1 MQAVSY
7 LKLIPDPYVQGS
19 FSARLLLTMMKRVQ
33 YGVLVAALALVWT
46 SAALA
51 QNGAAK
57 VLAMTGR
64 VSVLRDSGAWAL
76 AVNDQVQPRQIV
88 ITGPDGFARFQV
100 SDGSTFDV
108 FPNSKTTFRDN
119 PGDWRDLLDVW
130 IGRVK
135 VHIEKLNGQP
145 NNSKVHT
152 PTAIISVRGTT
163 FDVDVEDEDATTLVV
178 VEEGQVAVEHQLL
191 PSRAKLLNPG
201 EWIRVFKNQP
211 LAARQVDKGN
221 VLRGVFRAAAQAW
234 YDLIYRRP
242 GGAGGGSPVPAGT
255 GGTAQG
261 DKDKSAPP
269 STAPPPP
276 PPPPGP

>member
-1 MQAVSY
+1 M
-7 LKLIPDPYVQGS
+7 
-19 FSARLLLTMMKRVQ
+19 TKRVQ
-33 YGVLVAALALVWT
+33 YGVLVALLSLVWT

-76 AVNDQVQPRQIV
+76 AVSDQVQPKQV
-88 ITGPDGFARFQV
+88 IIAGPDGFARFQV

-108 FPNSKTTFRDN
+108 FPNSKTIFRDN
-119 PGDWRDLLDVW
+119 PGNWKDLLDVV

-163 FDVDVEDEDATTLVV
+163 FDVDVEDEDATTLVM

-191 PSRAKLLNPG
+191 YTGPKLLNPG
-201 EWIRVFKNQP
+201 EWVRVYKNQP
-211 LAARQVDKGN
+211 LAARKLDKGN
-221 VLRGVFRAAAQAW
+221 VLRGVLRAAAQAW
-234 YDLIYRRP
+234 YDMIYRRP
-242 GGAGGGSPVPAGT
+242 GGGAGGGSPAPAGT
-255 GGTAQG
+255 GGGTAQG
-261 DKDKSAPP
+261 DKDKGAPP
-269 STAPPPP
+269 TAPPPP